1 METKKCREC
10 GADTTVSVENYRYDI
25 GGLPNVVLVGIKVY
39 RCPSCGGDAVAIPR
53 LAQLHRAI
61 VRALV
66 AKRGR
71 LSADE
76 IRFLRKRLEWTGVE
90 LATRLGVTPDTAS
103 RWETGK
109 RPINPTAARL
119 PRLYV
124 AYLERLT
131 AMADALRDVEE
142 TAATA
147 VHLRM
152 EEDGSGWHAQAA

>member
-1 METKKCREC
+1 METKCHECR
-10 GADTTVSVENYRYDI
+10 AAMMASVENYRYDL
-25 GGLPNVVLVGIKVY
+25 GGLPNVVLVGVTVY
-39 RCPSCGGDAVAIPR
+39 RCPTCGSDEVAIPR
-53 LAQLHRAI
+53 LSQLHRAI

-90 LATRLGVTPDTAS
+90 LAARLGVTPDTAS
-103 RWETGK
+103 RWQTGK
-109 RPINPTAARL
+109 RPINPTADRL
-119 PRLYV
+119 LRLYV
-124 AYLERLT
+124 AYIERLT

-142 TAATA
+142 TGASP

-152 EEDGSGWHAQAA
+152 EDGGGGWQAQAA